1 MAFLIDSFV
10 LFIAENIL
18 EQAQREL
25 MNEEEVRRDLR
36 ELYENLESGKITE
49 VEFEKKEEG
58 LVRRLEEIEEYKK
71 EIDEAA

>member
-1 MAFLIDSFV
+1 MAFLIDNFL

-18 EQAQREL
+18 LQAQKEF

-36 ELYENLESGKITE
+36 ELYENLESGRITE
-49 VEFEKKEEG
+49 VEFEERERD
-58 LVRRLEEIEEYKK
+58 LVKRLEEIDQYKK